1 MSDSD
6 DDWFD
11 KEIDD
16 FVVNVQDKVVADEG
30 INLVNNFMGGPSKF
44 FDSGIGDSISS
55 YIFSKKYNKFVFQT
69 TAVITTKHTIP
80 THLNR
85 MLPLSASLG
94 IPKRNT
100 FKQFRIRS

>member
-30 INLVNNFMGGPSKF
+30 INLMGNNFMGGPSKF
-44 FDSGIGDSISS
+44 FDSGIDDSISS
-55 YIFSKKYNKFVFQT
+55 
-69 TAVITTKHTIP
+69 
-80 THLNR
+80 
-85 MLPLSASLG
+85 
-94 IPKRNT
+94 
-100 FKQFRIRS
+100 

>member
-16 FVVNVQDKVVADEG
+16 FVVNVQDKVVDEG

-44 FDSGIGDSISS
+44 FDSGIDDSFSS
-55 YIFSKKYNKFVFQT
+55 YIFNQ
-69 TAVITTKHTIP
+69 
-80 THLNR
+80 
-85 MLPLSASLG
+85 
-94 IPKRNT
+94 
-100 FKQFRIRS
+100 